1 MEAIISLTEPFLAEP
16 IFKIVF
22 LNMYTTEP
30 ISITVKYWIFES
42 W

>member
-30 ISITVKYWIFES
+30 ISITVKY
-42 W
+42 